1 MPIAREWEEADRRPD
16 DSGMDEADL
25 AEGQGGL
32 PLSVIAIVMV
42 IVFGWTLFG
51 WHVAQRGLW
60 SSHEGRAA
68 QNAQSILDDGN
79 WLVPRLFTGEI
90 ENQKPPLYYW
100 LVASLGILHDREVDP
115 LCVRLP
121 AAVAGVAGLVVVYLL
136 GQRMWSIETGLAAA
150 GILACTTRYAWLARV
165 GRIDMLLCLVVMLCL
180 YLFWQS
186 ADPRGS
192 RRRLSWWVYV
202 LLAVGV
208 LLKGPIAI
216 LLFALPVGSY
226 LLFMGEPIFPG
237 LQARGWKTWRE
248 LRILP
253 GSALLLAIASPWFIY
268 ITWLTGGEFFWSF
281 FVYHNVERAVG
292 SSEALKSGPIWFYI
306 PRLFVDAF
314 PWSILLPVCW
324 VSLWKHRE
332 DWLPPGQNRSLQP
345 IVQPQVLFLLCWGVS
360 HFVLLSLVSFKR
372 ADYLLPAFP
381 PVALLLAGWLADR
394 TARIHSDSFV
404 AKIRHPRRR
413 RRLIIASAG
422 CLTLLLVPILIW
434 AGIEFQENSFVDSLL
449 KIDLLSD
456 HLNETDRFM
465 MSHVELAMRESWP
478 LLVIGG
484 VVLIVSV
491 WLVHTGWHEGLEAR
505 LLVGLGLPWVVG
517 FFFQVHVLLP
527 ALDPLREMSRFARAI
542 RAVAG
547 PDTTVYYFGKFDS
560 DLAFHIG
567 RPARAI
573 EDWDELAQLSTKRE
587 NCFVVMKASQKEW
600 IQRDPRTA
608 HWITVVDNRK
618 IAFGGHRDHR
628 LLLASQ
634 GDLLDPEHLAREM
647 PTATQQ

>member
-1 MPIAREWEEADRRPD
+1 MKSMADESEESVARDAAGEP
-16 DSGMDEADL
+16 
-25 AEGQGGL
+25 
-32 PLSVIAIVMV
+32 PLSAIAIVMV

-68 QNAQSILDDGN
+68 QNAQSMLDDGN
-79 WLVPRLFTGEI
+79 WLVPRLFTGEV
-90 ENQKPPLYYW
+90 ENQKPPFYYW
-100 LVASLGILHDREVDP
+100 MVAALGLLHDREVDP

-165 GRIDMLLCLVVMLCL
+165 GRIDMPLCLVVSLSL
-180 YLFWQS
+180 FLFWRS
-186 ADPRGS
+186 VDPRGN
-192 RRRLSWWVYV
+192 RGKLSWWVYV

-208 LLKGPIAI
+208 LLKGPVALI
-216 LLFALPVGSY
+216 LFGLPAATY
-226 LLFMGEPIFPG
+226 LLLTGVALVPG
-237 LQARGWKTWRE
+237 LQKDAWKTLRE
-248 LRILP
+248 LRVVP
-253 GSALLLAIASPWFIY
+253 GTALMLLLAGPWFIY
-268 ITWLTGGEFFWSF
+268 ISWYTSGEFFWSF

-292 SSEALKSGPIWFYI
+292 TSEALKSGPVWFYI

-314 PWSILLPVCW
+314 PWSILLPACW
-324 VSLWKHRE
+324 FGLWRQRR
-332 DWLPPGQNRSLQP
+332 DWLPIGRASSAEPLAQP
-345 IVQPQVLFLLCWGVS
+345 HLLFLFCWAVS
-360 HFVLLSLVSFKR
+360 HFVFLSLVSFKR
-372 ADYLLPAFP
+372 GDYLLGAFP

-394 TARIHSDSFV
+394 TARLHSDEVV
-404 AKIRHPRRR
+404 ARIRHPKRR
-413 RRLIIASAG
+413 RRLIMISAG
-422 CLTLLLVPILIW
+422 GLALLMVPGLIW
-434 AGIEFQENSFVDSLL
+434 AGIEFQENSFVESLL
-449 KIDLLSD
+449 KVDVLRD

-465 MSHVELAMRESWP
+465 MNHVEQVIRESWP

-484 VVLIVSV
+484 LVLTVSV
-491 WLVHTGWHEGLEAR
+491 WLVQTGWHEGIESR

-547 PDTTVYYFGKFDS
+547 RETTVYYFGKFDS

-567 RPARAI
+567 RPAQAM
-573 EDWDELAQLSTKRE
+573 EDWEQLAQLSARPE
-587 NCFVVMKASQKEW
+587 NCFVVMKANQFDW
-600 IQRDPRTA
+600 IRNDPRTA

-628 LLLASQ
+628 LLLASHA
-634 GDLLDPEHLAREM
+634 DRLDPEQVAHQEQMTKHR
-647 PTATQQ
+647 